1 MVVEV
6 ASPRGGGLPPARSE
20 HAQRAQRAGLGRPGG
35 AQALAP
41 STRPVVGNPPNGLD
55 ETAPQVPHVPIPT
68 LGEMVEGFKR
78 TLAWL
83 TGAPSTPAP
92 PQATKPAVQT
102 TDAQGASPATH
113 ARLKTATL
121 SLHEALAAH
130 ELELGALKVVTEG
143 LVQAMAE
150 EVSRQRGGG
159 RSYGAHGGVE
169 AAGGPTPALV
179 DRSA

>member
-1 MVVEV
+1 MALIADNPQDRAEQLLVVTERLT
-6 ASPRGGGLPPARSE
+6 ALIIEDTRRLKARQ
-20 HAQRAQRAGLGRPGG
+20 APLAGAEGDEKTRLVNAYRLE
-35 AQALAP
+35 LARIKQDP
-41 STRPVVGNPPNGLD
+41 DL
-55 ETAPQVPHVPIPT
+55 I
-68 LGEMVEGFKR
+68 
-78 TLAWL
+78 
-83 TGAPSTPAP
+83 
-92 PQATKPAVQT
+92 
-102 TDAQGASPATH
+102 QGASPATH

-159 RSYGAHGGVE
+159 RNYGAHGGVE